1 MIQAIAAIFAISA
14 RGQGFLNLNFGAAL
28 VGTNSP
34 GNNGIS
40 IPVTD
45 ALPDWTAFDGD
56 YALPDINYLT
66 NAAYVGGTLELLGG
80 SAALSG
86 NDFSVHLGSNGSIS
100 QTATVPDDAGSLQ
113 FEATSPGSG
122 MYITLGGQSL
132 PYLALFEGT
141 DYTVYGANI
150 PADLDGQTETLIF
163 GMQGIG
169 QTLLDDINFVIVP
182 EPSGCALMGLG
193 AVALLVFRRLWQSG
207 SPAGIAIYHP
217 ATVGQLPVDDCSLN
231 G

>member
-1 MIQAIAAIFAISA
+1 MKRIIMIQAIAAIFAISA

-45 ALPDWTAFDGD
+45 ALPDWTAYNGPVNSGN
-56 YALPDINYLT
+56 ALANIYYLT
-66 NAAYVGGTLELLGG
+66 NAAYNGSAIELVGGI
-80 SAALSG
+80 AALSG

-113 FEATSPGSG
+113 FEATTPQDGL
-122 MYITLGGQSL
+122 YITLGGQSL
-132 PYLALFEGT
+132 SYLALFEGP

-150 PADLDGQTETLIF
+150 PSDLDGQTETLIF
-163 GMQGIG
+163 GMQGVG
-169 QTLLDDINFVIVP
+169 QTLLGNIDFSTSPVP
-182 EPSGCALMGLG
+182 EPSGCALIGLG
-193 AVALLVFRRLWQSG
+193 TILFGLCRRRRTRQ
-207 SPAGIAIYHP
+207 
-217 ATVGQLPVDDCSLN
+217 
-231 G
+231 